1 MFLRDCFVFFHQSV
15 RCSHKAG
22 AQERH
27 KETKFIILSG
37 PRDTVTHAMKGAC
50 GRSARGVGSTKQ
62 VESRERERESMHPG
76 NKIWVECTSKRQK
89 GISLVHLNVTQLGQ
103 INSLGMLNPSSPQP
117 FISVKPALHRN
128 SKRM

>member
-1 MFLRDCFVFFHQSV
+1 MFLRDCFVFFHQTV

-22 AQERH
+22 AQDRH

-37 PRDTVTHAMKGAC
+37 PRDTVPCHE
-50 GRSARGVGSTKQ
+50 GSLWEERQ
-62 VESRERERESMHPG
+62 GSGLNQAGGEQRERESMRPG

-103 INSLGMLNPSSPQP
+103 INSLGILNPSSPQL